1 MNWDYNKG
9 NLTPP
14 GRSLPLGA
22 ACDMIQIL
30 DPARCSSPLLPA
42 AERTQRDIHTDEQ
55 TDRQTHTRTWHRN
68 KHRGWTRTLA
78 VTVQYLL
85 MLNTVLYLSTHLVAF
100 KELFHAPIRQVVVKQ
115 TTAIHNWP
123 SGAYPV
129 PGLKTNCWYKHTNRL
144 LDESHLW

>member
-9 NLTPP
+9 NLSPP

-42 AERTQRDIHTDEQ
+42 AERTQRDIHTYRQ
-55 TDRQTHTRTWHRN
+55 TDTCTWCRN
-68 KHRGWTRTLA
+68 KHRAWIRTLA

-100 KELFHAPIRQVVVKQ
+100 KVISRTHQAGRCQ
-115 TTAIHNWP
+115 TDDCSPRLALRRL
-123 SGAYPV
+123 SC
-129 PGLKTNCWYKHTNRL
+129 PGTE
-144 LDESHLW
+144 D